1 MLAALLRV
9 LVLATPVHAVYDT
22 FGGVDCDAV
31 SIQYDDSSDHLCV
44 PKVAAKQ
51 VSKGYG
57 SYHNPYHNSTVVPI
71 ILFLVIDCA
80 DVQLMLMELLLASLA
95 SKEL

>member
-31 SIQYDDSSDHLCV
+31 SVQYDDPSDHLCV

-57 SYHNPYHNSTVVPI
+57 SVSQSLSQFNC
-71 ILFLVIDCA
+71 CA
-80 DVQLMLMELLLASLA
+80 DYIVS
-95 SKEL
+95 SY